1 MFLSCKC
8 CFGVCYVFLGKLSWA
23 NTVGRLTN
31 LHPQFFLL
39 DSLPVLFRY
48 SSFSSIK
55 GNPNCNKSINL
66 RFPVLYLQ
74 WPNQIERKDIFPCWG
89 KSFSLFYKSQIDQA
103 CCSSCFLQSS
113 CDHETQGKD
122 KGKRIMDKGWP
133 NTKTE
138 RHVSLLTSLNCYINL
153 RNCPLFSFYVT
164 WYISSCL
171 QTIFFQMKAS
181 WVICHLLLT
190 HNRVGYVLIR
200 AWAKVIYTK
209 SMRGDSCF
217 DATLAG
223 TLLSSG
229 TPS

>member
-1 MFLSCKC
+1 M
-8 CFGVCYVFLGKLSWA
+8 SWA

-89 KSFSLFYKSQIDQA
+89 TSFSLFYKSQIDQA

-122 KGKRIMDKGWP
+122 KGKRIMDKGWL

-171 QTIFFQMKAS
+171 QTIFFCKWKHPELYAICYWLTIEWAMYWSEHEPKSSTLKA
-181 WVICHLLLT
+181 WGVT
-190 HNRVGYVLIR
+190 HAL
-200 AWAKVIYTK
+200 
-209 SMRGDSCF
+209 M
-217 DATLAG
+217 
-223 TLLSSG
+223 
-229 TPS
+229 PP